1 MNQEKIGKFIA
12 KCRKDKDLTQRDL
25 SEKLGVSNRA
35 VSKWENGISM
45 PDLSIMKSLCDEL
58 DITINELFD
67 GEKSQNKI
75 PDDNIVATIE
85 LSNKKHTTDI
95 IGYLIFNILGIIL
108 FIIGVF
114 YITVDVIFPTLCLV
128 VSVAFLIISVL
139 KLTKNLNKYLKLI
152 INTIYIMICL
162 TTILLVDHFNVMDNN
177 VKPRL
182 YVYHEKENNYE
193 YFISPLT
200 SEYYFC
206 NNNNNELTFWY
217 FHCNKKDYISMI
229 NDCKGK

>member
-12 KCRKDKDLTQRDL
+12 KCRKDKDLTQREL

-67 GEKSQNKI
+67 GEKSENKI

-85 LSNKKHTTDI
+85 LSNKNHTTDI

-108 FIIGVF
+108 FIFGVS
-114 YITVDVIFPTLCLV
+114 YIAVDVIFPTLCLLASV
-128 VSVAFLIISVL
+128 VFLIISVL
-139 KLTKNLNKYLKLI
+139 KLTKNLKKYLKLI
-152 INTIYIMICL
+152 INIVYIFICI
-162 TTILLVDHFNVMDNN
+162 TTILLVDHFNVIDNN
-177 VKPRL
+177 AKPRL
-182 YVYHEKENNYE
+182 YIYHEKENNYE

-206 NNNNNELTFWY
+206 NKNELTFWY
-217 FHCNKKDYISMI
+217 FHNNKKDYISMI
-229 NDCKGK
+229 NDCKRK